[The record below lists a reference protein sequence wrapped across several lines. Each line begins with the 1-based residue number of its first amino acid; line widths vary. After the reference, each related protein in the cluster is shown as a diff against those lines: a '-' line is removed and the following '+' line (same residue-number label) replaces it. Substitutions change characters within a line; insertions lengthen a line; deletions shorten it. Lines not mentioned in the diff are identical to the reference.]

1 MRTKTTIE
9 NINRVKNAITTIR
22 TLPSQFT
29 SKEYNSNRT
38 PRQSSSLDYLVTY
51 GIVQVARTELIKVK
65 VKNPK
70 RMSGIFTED
79 GSKLMEEWE
88 WDRLSTTAKGM
99 ISKMIGELYV
109 GWEGET
115 TIDAKR
121 YYYTVNEENLKKY
134 MDNRIP
140 RVIHSVNRTLA
151 DLYKKV
157 EIYENVSNLI
167 TALAS

>member
-1 MRTKTTIE
+1 MRTRTTIE
-9 NINRVKNAITTIR
+9 NLNRVKNAITTIS

-51 GIVQVARTELIKVK
+51 GIVQVARTEIIKVK

-79 GSKLMEEWE
+79 GTKIMEEWE
-88 WDRLSTTAKGM
+88 WDRLGTSAKQNLGRM
-99 ISKMIGELYV
+99 LGDLFV

-115 TIDAKR
+115 SIDAKR

-140 RVIHSVNRTLA
+140 RVKYSVERELA
-151 DLYKKV
+151 KLSNQIK
-157 EIYENVSNLI
+157 IYENVSNLI
-167 TALAS
+167 SILME

>member
-9 NINRVKNAITTIR
+9 NINRVKNAITTIS

-38 PRQSSSLDYLVTY
+38 PRQSSSLDYLMTY
-51 GIVQVARTELIKVK
+51 GIVQVAREEVIKVK

-79 GSKLMEEWE
+79 GTKIMEEWE
-88 WDRLSTTAKGM
+88 WDRLGISAKQNLGRM
-99 ISKMIGELYV
+99 LGDLFV
-109 GWEGET
+109 GWEGES

-121 YYYTVNEENLKKY
+121 YYYVVNEENLKRY

-140 RVIHSVNRTLA
+140 RVINSVNRTLA
-151 DLYKKV
+151 ELYKKV